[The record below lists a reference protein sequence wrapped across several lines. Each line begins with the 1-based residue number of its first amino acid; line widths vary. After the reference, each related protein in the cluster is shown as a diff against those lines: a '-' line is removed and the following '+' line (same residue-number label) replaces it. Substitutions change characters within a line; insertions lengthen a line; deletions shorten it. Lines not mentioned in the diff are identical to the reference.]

1 MAIAAGLGVLG
12 SLLNSIGSASAAMSP
27 SDLEQGRVIYQRHCA
42 DCHGAEGKG
51 DGQQATSLSPRP
63 GNLISAQ
70 TSAKSDQELLK
81 IIAKGRPRTAMEG
94 WEDRLSPRRPGRCSG
109 LYPLSG
115 QIYPLGHAG
124 SPAAVIGRSPGA
136 PFAPENPRGTVPV
149 FISYLD
155 SRSELVMI
163 RLNGI
168 ARPGSVL
175 AVLVA
180 ACLLFTITPADAAS
194 SKKKSKGLSP
204 AASVALQY
212 AEAISKGD
220 PIKTGN
226 LDFACQYRLL
236 VAKQPHAASPA
247 PSDASSDTCVQGL
260 KAVHEP
266 ALARVDSGMDVLWPS
281 NGALP
286 FFRDDLDHY
295 PASAFVMDA
304 IGLSPPGSGLHL
316 TAVSTTPLPN
326 ASFRVRPQAPLVSV
340 PTTLV
345 ILNVAYQDPLTA
357 PITKAPGSYKW
368 TNTVKPA
375 RRAVKSLNTQ
385 WVVLSGLKKHGF
397 QSDSAVVNLLV
408 NDGTPVDGIP
418 QEIIPFVT
426 EFSKAITGSVVWWGP
441 EDAPGLLVASA
452 ARAAGFPSLRDRVAM
467 LNRVLIIDPNQAEA
481 LTVLTKDLYAAILR
495 EAVQAHKLNVKDP
508 ALAMAVNEQ
517 YWNVYA
523 QGERL
528 DLSLDMEMGGLEQP
542 TTADYLYRLL
552 PALRTLAQ
560 VRPEQLDNRFRWG
573 VALRW
578 NLDQDLSIE
587 VHEQLVKDVPS
598 ERKTAKAEALLQ
610 LAWSRIN
617 KVAWNRN
624 LDDKD
629 VRAAYQDADQA
640 GTFAEIPL
648 DKFIA
653 EYTMAY
659 SLLFT
664 PNRDNGAI
672 LQRLTEAK
680 RWFGEVPGNN
690 QQIWDFF
697 IGADSLK
704 SVLDAD
710 PIFQPL
716 LASGAPN
723 KG

>member
-1 MAIAAGLGVLG
+1 MI
-12 SLLNSIGSASAAMSP
+12 
-27 SDLEQGRVIYQRHCA
+27 
-42 DCHGAEGKG
+42 KF
-51 DGQQATSLSPRP
+51 
-63 GNLISAQ
+63 
-70 TSAKSDQELLK
+70 
-81 IIAKGRPRTAMEG
+81 KGR
-94 WEDRLSPRRPGRCSG
+94 
-109 LYPLSG
+109 
-115 QIYPLGHAG
+115 
-124 SPAAVIGRSPGA
+124 
-136 PFAPENPRGTVPV
+136 
-149 FISYLD
+149 
-155 SRSELVMI
+155 SRSALIVC
-163 RLNGI
+163 
-168 ARPGSVL
+168 
-175 AVLVA
+175 VA
-180 ACLLFTITPADAAS
+180 AWVSFMMTPAEAAS
-194 SKKKSKGLSP
+194 SKNKSKGLSP

-212 AEAISKGD
+212 AEALSKGD
-220 PIKTGN
+220 AAKAAT
-226 LDFACQYRLL
+226 LDFACQYRL
-236 VAKQPHAASPA
+236 VAAKQQNAASP
-247 PSDASSDTCVQGL
+247 PSDTSPEACWQGI
-260 KAVHEP
+260 KAAEAP
-266 ALARVDSGMDVLWPS
+266 ALTRVDGGMEILWPT

-286 FFRDDLDHY
+286 FFRDDLDQY

-316 TAVSTTPLPN
+316 ATVSTRPLPN
-326 ASFRVRPQAPLVSV
+326 ASFPMRRQAPLASV

-345 ILNVAYQDPLTA
+345 TLNVAYQDPLTA

-397 QSDSAVVNLLV
+397 SVDSAVVNLLV
-408 NDGTPVDGIP
+408 NDGAPVDGVP
-418 QEIIPFVT
+418 QEIVPFVT
-426 EFSKAITGSVVWWGP
+426 EFSKALAGSVVWWGP

-452 ARAAGFPSLRDRVAM
+452 ARAAAFPGLRDRVGL
-467 LNRVLIIDPNQAEA
+467 LNRVLIIDPNQPEA

-495 EAVQAHKLNVKDP
+495 EAVQAHKLSVKDP

-587 VHEQLVKDVPS
+587 VHEQLVKDVPA
-598 ERKTAKAEALLQ
+598 ERKSAKAEALLQ

-629 VRAAYQDADQA
+629 VRAAYEDADQA
-640 GTFAEIPL
+640 GAFAEIPL

-653 EYTMAY
+653 EYTKAY

-680 RWFGEVPGNN
+680 RWFGEVPGSN

-697 IGADSLK
+697 IGADFLK

-716 LASGAPN
+716 LASGASN

>member
-1 MAIAAGLGVLG
+1 
-12 SLLNSIGSASAAMSP
+12 
-27 SDLEQGRVIYQRHCA
+27 
-42 DCHGAEGKG
+42 
-51 DGQQATSLSPRP
+51 
-63 GNLISAQ
+63 
-70 TSAKSDQELLK
+70 
-81 IIAKGRPRTAMEG
+81 
-94 WEDRLSPRRPGRCSG
+94 
-109 LYPLSG
+109 
-115 QIYPLGHAG
+115 
-124 SPAAVIGRSPGA
+124 
-136 PFAPENPRGTVPV
+136 V
-149 FISYLD
+149 FGFVSFD
-155 SRSELVMI
+155 SRSEFVM
-163 RLNGI
+163 NSFT
-168 ARPGSVL
+168 ATSYGSVSR
-175 AVLVA
+175 VLVA
-180 ACLLFTITPADAAS
+180 MAMLCAVSSAHAAPA
-194 SKKKSKGLSP
+194 KKKSTPLSP
-204 AASVALQY
+204 ATSVALQY

-220 PIKTGN
+220 RLRTAT
-226 LDFACQYRLL
+226 LDFGCQYRLL
-236 VAKQPHAASPA
+236 TRARPDPASPSAASA
-247 PSDASSDTCVQGL
+247 PSSDGCWRSITT
-260 KAVHEP
+260 AHEP
-266 ALARVDSGMDVLWPS
+266 ALARIDAGMDVLWPT

-286 FFRDDLDHY
+286 FFRDDLAHY
-295 PASAFVMDA
+295 PASAFVMDV
-304 IGLSPPGSGLHL
+304 IGLAPPGSGIRL
-316 TAVSTTPLPN
+316 TPVSATPLPN
-326 ASFRVRPQAPLVSV
+326 ASFHLRPQAPLVSV
-340 PTTLV
+340 RATLV
-345 ILNVAYQDPLTA
+345 TLNVAYQDPLTT

-375 RRAVKSLNTQ
+375 RRAVKNLNTQ

-397 QSDSAVVNLLV
+397 ASDLAVVNLLV
-408 NDGTPVDGIP
+408 STGAPVDGIP

-426 EFSKAITGSVVWWGP
+426 ESSKAVDASVVWWGP
-441 EDAPGLLVASA
+441 DDAPGLLVASA
-452 ARAAGFPSLRDRVAM
+452 ARAAAFPTLRDRVAL
-467 LNRVLIIDPNQAEA
+467 LNRVLIIDPNQPEA

-495 EAVQAHKLNVKDP
+495 EAMQAHKLNVRDP

-578 NLDQDLSIE
+578 NLDQDRSIE
-587 VHEQLVKDVPS
+587 VHEQLVKDVPI

-629 VRAAYQDADQA
+629 VHAAYQDADQA
-640 GTFAEIPL
+640 SHFAEIPL

-653 EYTMAY
+653 EYTKAY

-664 PNRDNGAI
+664 PDRDNGAI
-672 LQRLTEAK
+672 LARLTEAK
-680 RWFGEVPGNN
+680 RWFLEVPGSN

-716 LASGAPN
+716 LASGASN

>member
-1 MAIAAGLGVLG
+1 
-12 SLLNSIGSASAAMSP
+12 
-27 SDLEQGRVIYQRHCA
+27 
-42 DCHGAEGKG
+42 
-51 DGQQATSLSPRP
+51 
-63 GNLISAQ
+63 
-70 TSAKSDQELLK
+70 
-81 IIAKGRPRTAMEG
+81 
-94 WEDRLSPRRPGRCSG
+94 
-109 LYPLSG
+109 
-115 QIYPLGHAG
+115 
-124 SPAAVIGRSPGA
+124 
-136 PFAPENPRGTVPV
+136 
-149 FISYLD
+149 
-155 SRSELVMI
+155 MI
-163 RLNGI
+163 RLFRLT
-168 ARPGSVL
+168 ARGSMHT
-175 AVLVA
+175 VLVVSLLSFAVSPANA
-180 ACLLFTITPADAAS
+180 AP
-194 SKKKSKGLSP
+194 SKKKSLSP
-204 AASVALQY
+204 AASVAVQY
-212 AEAISKGD
+212 AEAVSKGD
-220 PIKTGN
+220 TVKTAS
-226 LDFACQYRLL
+226 LDFACQYRV
-236 VAKQPHAASPA
+236 VAAKAAISSSHPSPESCWRDITAADA
-247 PSDASSDTCVQGL
+247 PPL
-260 KAVHEP
+260 E
-266 ALARVDSGMDVLWPS
+266 RVDAGMEVLWPT

-304 IGLSPPGSGLHL
+304 IGLTPPGSGLHV
-316 TAVSTTPLPN
+316 TTVSTTPLPD
-326 ASFRVRPQAPLVSV
+326 ASFHVRPQAPVISV
-340 PTTLV
+340 PATLV
-345 ILNVAYQDPLTA
+345 TLKVTYQDPITA

-375 RRAVKSLNTQ
+375 RRAVKSVNTQ

-397 QSDSAVVNLLV
+397 ASDSAVVNLLV
-408 NDGTPVDGIP
+408 NDGTPMDGIP

-426 EFSKAITGSVVWWGP
+426 ESSKAIAGSVVWWGP
-441 EDAPGLLVASA
+441 DDAPGLLVASA
-452 ARAAGFPSLRDRVAM
+452 ARAAAFPSLRDRVAM
-467 LNRVLIIDPNQAEA
+467 LNRVLIIDPNQPEA
-481 LTVLTKDLYAAILR
+481 LMVLTKDLYAAILR
-495 EAVQAHKLNVKDP
+495 DAGQAHKLNVKDP

-587 VHEQLVKDVPS
+587 VHEQLVKDVPT

-629 VRAAYQDADQA
+629 IRTAYQDADQA

-653 EYTMAY
+653 EYTKAY

-664 PNRDNGAI
+664 PNRNNGEI
-672 LQRLTEAK
+672 LKRLTDAK

-716 LASGAPN
+716 LASEPSN

>member
-1 MAIAAGLGVLG
+1 MMTFRAHTQSMFTILVATMLVFGA
-12 SLLNSIGSASAAMSP
+12 SPASAA
-27 SDLEQGRVIYQRHCA
+27 V
-42 DCHGAEGKG
+42 
-51 DGQQATSLSPRP
+51 
-63 GNLISAQ
+63 
-70 TSAKSDQELLK
+70 SAKKQSK
-81 IIAKGRPRTAMEG
+81 
-94 WEDRLSPRRPGRCSG
+94 
-109 LYPLSG
+109 
-115 QIYPLGHAG
+115 
-124 SPAAVIGRSPGA
+124 
-136 PFAPENPRGTVPV
+136 
-149 FISYLD
+149 
-155 SRSELVMI
+155 
-163 RLNGI
+163 
-168 ARPGSVL
+168 
-175 AVLVA
+175 
-180 ACLLFTITPADAAS
+180 TI
-194 SKKKSKGLSP
+194 SP

-220 PIKTGN
+220 AAKTAN

-236 VAKQPHAASPA
+236 AAKAGTA
-247 PSDASSDTCVQGL
+247 PSQAPDSSADPCWRGIT
-260 KAVHEP
+260 AAHES
-266 ALARVDSGMDVLWPS
+266 ALVRVDGGMDVLWPT

-295 PASAFVMDA
+295 AGSAFVMDV
-304 IGLSPPGSGLHL
+304 IGLSPPGSGLKL
-316 TAVSTTPLPN
+316 TAVSTKPLPN

-340 PTTLV
+340 PTALV
-345 ILNVAYQDPLTA
+345 TLNVAYQDPLTA

-375 RRAVKSLNTQ
+375 RRAVKSINTQ
-385 WVVLSGLKKHGF
+385 WVVVSGLKKYGF
-397 QSDSAVVNLLV
+397 PNDSAVVNLLV
-408 NDGTPVDGIP
+408 NDGSPVDGIP

-426 EFSKAITGSVVWWGP
+426 ESSKAIGGSVVWWGP
-441 EDAPGLLVASA
+441 DDAPGLLVASA
-452 ARAAGFPSLRDRVAM
+452 ARAAAFPSLRDRVAM

-481 LTVLTKDLYAAILR
+481 LTVLTKDLYSAILR
-495 EAVQAHKLNVKDP
+495 EAVEAHKLAVKDP

-560 VRPEQLDNRFRWG
+560 VRPQQLDNRFRWG

-578 NLDQDLSIE
+578 NLDQDLSIQ
-587 VHEQLVKDVPS
+587 VHEQLVKDVPA

-629 VRAAYQDADQA
+629 VREAYLDADQA
-640 GTFAEIPL
+640 ANFAEIPL

-653 EYTMAY
+653 EYTKAY

-672 LQRLTEAK
+672 LQRLTDAK
-680 RWFGEVPGNN
+680 RWFAEVPGNN

-716 LASGAPN
+716 LASATPN

>member
-1 MAIAAGLGVLG
+1 MVMMPFRVHTRSIFIILFSAM
-12 SLLNSIGSASAAMSP
+12 LLFDA
-27 SDLEQGRVIYQRHCA
+27 
-42 DCHGAEGKG
+42 
-51 DGQQATSLSPRP
+51 
-63 GNLISAQ
+63 
-70 TSAKSDQELLK
+70 
-81 IIAKGRPRTAMEG
+81 
-94 WEDRLSPRRPGRCSG
+94 
-109 LYPLSG
+109 
-115 QIYPLGHAG
+115 
-124 SPAAVIGRSPGA
+124 SPAA
-136 PFAPENPRGTVPV
+136 
-149 FISYLD
+149 
-155 SRSELVMI
+155 
-163 RLNGI
+163 
-168 ARPGSVL
+168 
-175 AVLVA
+175 AVSA
-180 ACLLFTITPADAAS
+180 
-194 SKKKSKGLSP
+194 KKKSKTPSP

-220 PIKTGN
+220 AAKTAS
-226 LDFACQYRLL
+226 LDFACQYRVLA
-236 VAKQPHAASPA
+236 AKAGSA
-247 PSDASSDTCVQGL
+247 PSQSSDSSAEACWRGITS
-260 KAVHEP
+260 AHEA
-266 ALARVDSGMDVLWPS
+266 ALVRVDGGMDVLWPT

-295 PASAFVMDA
+295 PASAFVMDV
-304 IGLSPPGSGLHL
+304 IGLSPPGSGLRL

-326 ASFRVRPQAPLVSV
+326 ASFRMRPQAPLVAV

-345 ILNVAYQDPLTA
+345 TLNVAYQDPVTA

-375 RRAVKSLNTQ
+375 RRTVKSVNTQ
-385 WVVLSGLKKHGF
+385 WVVVSGLKKYGF
-397 QSDSAVVNLLV
+397 QNDSAVVNLLV
-408 NDGTPVDGIP
+408 NDGSPVDGIP
-418 QEIIPFVT
+418 QEIVPFVT
-426 EFSKAITGSVVWWGP
+426 ESSKAIAGSVVWWGP

-452 ARAAGFPSLRDRVAM
+452 ARAAAFPSLRDRVAM
-467 LNRVLIIDPNQAEA
+467 LNRVLIIDPNQPDA
-481 LTVLTKDLYAAILR
+481 LTVLTKDLYSAILR
-495 EAVQAHKLNVKDP
+495 EAVQAHKLAVKDP

-578 NLDQDLSIE
+578 NLDQDLSIQ
-587 VHEQLVKDVPS
+587 VHEQLVKDVPA

-629 VRAAYQDADQA
+629 IREAYQDADQA
-640 GTFAEIPL
+640 GSFAEIPL

-653 EYTMAY
+653 EYTKAY

-672 LQRLTEAK
+672 LKRLTNAK
-680 RWFGEVPGNN
+680 RWFAEVPGNN

-716 LASGAPN
+716 LASESPN

>member
-1 MAIAAGLGVLG
+1 MIRFSRGTACRSMLSIAVAL
-12 SLLNSIGSASAAMSP
+12 A
-27 SDLEQGRVIYQRHCA
+27 
-42 DCHGAEGKG
+42 
-51 DGQQATSLSPRP
+51 
-63 GNLISAQ
+63 LIFAV
-70 TSAKSDQELLK
+70 
-81 IIAKGRPRTAMEG
+81 
-94 WEDRLSPRRPGRCSG
+94 
-109 LYPLSG
+109 
-115 QIYPLGHAG
+115 
-124 SPAAVIGRSPGA
+124 SPA
-136 PFAPENPRGTVPV
+136 N
-149 FISYLD
+149 
-155 SRSELVMI
+155 
-163 RLNGI
+163 
-168 ARPGSVL
+168 
-175 AVLVA
+175 
-180 ACLLFTITPADAAS
+180 AAS
-194 SKKKSKGLSP
+194 SKKTSKTLSP
-204 AASVALQY
+204 AASVAVQY
-212 AEAISKGD
+212 AEAVSKGD
-220 PIKTGN
+220 TAKTAT
-226 LDFACQYRLL
+226 LDFACQYRA
-236 VAKQPHAASPA
+236 VAAKAAVASFQS
-247 PSDASSDTCVQGL
+247 SDASPESCWRGL
-260 KAVHEP
+260 KAADAP
-266 ALARVDSGMDVLWPS
+266 ALERVDAGMEVLWPTH
-281 NGALP
+281 GALP
-286 FFRDDLDHY
+286 FFRDDLDRY

-304 IGLSPPGSGLHL
+304 IGLSPPGSGLHV
-316 TAVSTTPLPN
+316 TTVSTTPLPN
-326 ASFRVRPQAPLVSV
+326 ASFHVRPQAPLISV
-340 PTTLV
+340 PATLV
-345 ILNVAYQDPLTA
+345 TLNVAYQDPLTA

-397 QSDSAVVNLLV
+397 AGDSAVVNLLV
-408 NDGTPVDGIP
+408 NDGSPVDGLP

-426 EFSKAITGSVVWWGP
+426 ESSKAIAGSVVWWGP
-441 EDAPGLLVASA
+441 EDMPGLLVASA
-452 ARAAGFPSLRDRVAM
+452 ARAASFPSLRDRVAM
-467 LNRVLIIDPNQAEA
+467 LNRVLIIDPNQPEA
-481 LTVLTKDLYAAILR
+481 LMVLTKDLYAAILR
-495 EAVQAHKLNVKDP
+495 DAGQAHKLNVKDP

-587 VHEQLVKDVPS
+587 VHEQLVKDVPAD
-598 ERKTAKAEALLQ
+598 RKTAKAEALLQ

-640 GTFAEIPL
+640 RTFAEIPL

-653 EYTMAY
+653 EYTKAY

-664 PNRDNGAI
+664 PNRDNGEI
-672 LQRLTEAK
+672 LKRLTEAK
-680 RWFGEVPGNN
+680 RWFTEVPGNS

-697 IGADSLK
+697 IGADSMK
-704 SVLDAD
+704 SVLNAD

-716 LASGAPN
+716 LAAEPSN

>member
-1 MAIAAGLGVLG
+1 MIRCADRTGCRLVLTAAASVM
-12 SLLNSIGSASAAMSP
+12 LLLAASATAHAAP
-27 SDLEQGRVIYQRHCA
+27 S
-42 DCHGAEGKG
+42 K
-51 DGQQATSLSPRP
+51 
-63 GNLISAQ
+63 N
-70 TSAKSDQELLK
+70 
-81 IIAKGRPRTAMEG
+81 
-94 WEDRLSPRRPGRCSG
+94 
-109 LYPLSG
+109 
-115 QIYPLGHAG
+115 
-124 SPAAVIGRSPGA
+124 
-136 PFAPENPRGTVPV
+136 
-149 FISYLD
+149 
-155 SRSELVMI
+155 
-163 RLNGI
+163 
-168 ARPGSVL
+168 
-175 AVLVA
+175 
-180 ACLLFTITPADAAS
+180 
-194 SKKKSKGLSP
+194 KSKTLSP
-204 AASVALQY
+204 AAAVAVQY
-212 AEAISKGD
+212 AEAVSKGD
-220 PIKTGN
+220 TVKTAN
-226 LDFACQYRLL
+226 LDFTCQYRS
-236 VAKQPHAASPA
+236 VAAKAGVA
-247 PSDASSDTCVQGL
+247 PFQSSDASSESCWREL
-260 KAVHEP
+260 KAAHEP
-266 ALARVDSGMDVLWPS
+266 ALARVDGGMEVLWPT

-286 FFRDDLDHY
+286 FFRDDLEHY
-295 PASAFVMDA
+295 PASAYVMDV
-304 IGLSPPGSGLHL
+304 IGVSPPGSGLRV
-316 TAVSTTPLPN
+316 TPVSTTPLPN
-326 ASFRVRPQAPLVSV
+326 ASFHVRPQAPLISV
-340 PTTLV
+340 PATLV
-345 ILNVAYQDPLTA
+345 TLNVAYQDPLTA

-368 TNTVKPA
+368 TNTVKPG

-397 QSDSAVVNLLV
+397 PNDSAVLNLLV
-408 NDGTPVDGIP
+408 NDGSPVDGVP
-418 QEIIPFVT
+418 QEIIPFAT
-426 EFSKAITGSVVWWGP
+426 EASKAISGSVVWWGP
-441 EDAPGLLVASA
+441 DDAPGLLVASA
-452 ARAAGFPSLRDRVAM
+452 ARAAAFPGLRDRVAL
-467 LNRVLIIDPNQAEA
+467 LNRVLIIDPNQPEA

-528 DLSLDMEMGGLEQP
+528 DLSLDMEMGGLDQP

-573 VALRW
+573 AALRW

-587 VHEQLVKDVPS
+587 VHEQLVKDVPA
-598 ERKTAKAEALLQ
+598 ERKSAKAEALLQ

-653 EYTMAY
+653 EYTKAY

-664 PNRDNGAI
+664 PNRDNGEI
-672 LQRLTEAK
+672 LKRLIEAK
-680 RWFGEVPGNN
+680 RWFGEVPGNT
-690 QQIWDFF
+690 QQIWAFF

-716 LASGAPN
+716 LASEASD

>member
-1 MAIAAGLGVLG
+1 
-12 SLLNSIGSASAAMSP
+12 
-27 SDLEQGRVIYQRHCA
+27 
-42 DCHGAEGKG
+42 
-51 DGQQATSLSPRP
+51 
-63 GNLISAQ
+63 
-70 TSAKSDQELLK
+70 
-81 IIAKGRPRTAMEG
+81 
-94 WEDRLSPRRPGRCSG
+94 
-109 LYPLSG
+109 
-115 QIYPLGHAG
+115 
-124 SPAAVIGRSPGA
+124 
-136 PFAPENPRGTVPV
+136 
-149 FISYLD
+149 
-155 SRSELVMI
+155 MI
-163 RLNGI
+163 RFTGLL
-168 ARPGSVL
+168 RSRVVST
-175 AVLVA
+175 VLVA
-180 ACLLFTITPADAAS
+180 ASLVSVVAPAHAAS
-194 SKKKSKGLSP
+194 SHKKSKGLSP
-204 AASVALQY
+204 AAAVAHEY

-220 PIKTGN
+220 TVKAAN
-226 LDFACQYRLL
+226 LDFACQYRL
-236 VAKQPHAASPA
+236 VSTKQSGSAVASPA
-247 PSDASSDTCVQGL
+247 PSDSSAESCWRTL
-260 KAVHEP
+260 KAVHAP
-266 ALARVDSGMDVLWPS
+266 ALERVDGGMDVLWPT

-286 FFRDDLDHY
+286 FFRDDLDRY
-295 PASAFVMDA
+295 PASAFVMDV

-316 TAVSTTPLPN
+316 TPVSTARLPN
-326 ASFRVRPQAPLVSV
+326 ASFPARAQAPLASV
-340 PTTLV
+340 PATLV
-345 ILNVAYQDPLTA
+345 TLKVSYQDPLTA

-397 QSDSAVVNLLV
+397 PRDSAVVNLLV
-408 NDGTPVDGIP
+408 NDGSPIDGIP

-426 EFSKAITGSVVWWGP
+426 ETSKAIAGSVIWWGP

-452 ARAAGFPSLRDRVAM
+452 ARAAAFPSLRDRVAM
-467 LNRVLIIDPNQAEA
+467 LNRVLIIDPDQPEA
-481 LTVLTKDLYAAILR
+481 LTVLTRDLYAAILR
-495 EAVQAHKLNVKDP
+495 EAGQAHKLNVKDP

-528 DLSLDMEMGGLEQP
+528 DLSLDMEMGGLDQP

-560 VRPEQLDNRFRWG
+560 VRPKQLDNRFRWG

-587 VHEQLVKDVPS
+587 VHQQLVNDVPA

-629 VRAAYQDADQA
+629 VRAAYVDAEEA
-640 GTFAEIPL
+640 GSFAEIPL

-653 EYTMAY
+653 EYTKAY
-659 SLLFT
+659 SLLFS

-672 LQRLTEAK
+672 LERLTAAK

-697 IGADSLK
+697 IGADSMK

-716 LASGAPN
+716 LASGTSN

>member
-1 MAIAAGLGVLG
+1 MMSPASYSRCGLGFLVLAATLCLAL
-12 SLLNSIGSASAAMSP
+12 STASAAP
-27 SDLEQGRVIYQRHCA
+27 
-42 DCHGAEGKG
+42 
-51 DGQQATSLSPRP
+51 
-63 GNLISAQ
+63 AQ
-70 TSAKSDQELLK
+70 
-81 IIAKGRPRTAMEG
+81 
-94 WEDRLSPRRPGRCSG
+94 
-109 LYPLSG
+109 
-115 QIYPLGHAG
+115 
-124 SPAAVIGRSPGA
+124 
-136 PFAPENPRGTVPV
+136 
-149 FISYLD
+149 
-155 SRSELVMI
+155 
-163 RLNGI
+163 
-168 ARPGSVL
+168 
-175 AVLVA
+175 
-180 ACLLFTITPADAAS
+180 
-194 SKKKSKGLSP
+194 KKSKGLAPS
-204 AASVALQY
+204 ASIALRY

-220 PIKTGN
+220 VVQTAK
-226 LDFACQYRLL
+226 LDFACQYRL
-236 VAKQPHAASPA
+236 VAATRSGLASYPDKA
-247 PSDASSDTCVQGL
+247 DASYETCWQGI
-260 KAVHEP
+260 KASHEA
-266 ALARVDSGMDVLWPS
+266 ALTRVDVGMDVLWPS

-286 FFRDDLDHY
+286 FFREDLSRY
-295 PASAFVMDA
+295 PASAFVMDLV
-304 IGLSPPGSGLHL
+304 GLSPPGSGLHL
-316 TAVSTTPLPN
+316 KAVSTKALPN
-326 ASFRVRPQAPLVSV
+326 ASFHPRPHSSLVSV

-345 ILNVAYQDPLTA
+345 TITVAYQDPLTA

-397 QSDSAVVNLLV
+397 PGDSAVVNLLI
-408 NDGTPVDGIP
+408 NDGASVDGIP
-418 QEIIPFVT
+418 QEIVPFVT
-426 EFSKAITGSVVWWGP
+426 ESSKAVPDSVLWWGP

-452 ARAAGFPSLRDRVAM
+452 ARAAAFPALRDRVAL

-481 LTVLTKDLYAAILR
+481 LTVLTRDLYAVILR
-495 EAVQAHKLNVKDP
+495 EALPAHKLTVKDP

-523 QGERL
+523 QNERF
-528 DLSLDMEMGGLEQP
+528 DLSLNMEMGGLDKP

-552 PALRTLAQ
+552 PALRTLAE

-573 VALRW
+573 AALRW

-587 VHEQLVKDVPS
+587 VHEQLVKDVPD

-640 GTFAEIPL
+640 LTFAEIPL

-653 EYTMAY
+653 EYTKAY

-664 PNRDNGAI
+664 PDRDNHAI
-672 LQRLTEAK
+672 LARLTEAK
-680 RWFGEVPGNN
+680 RWFAEIPGTN
-690 QQIWDFF
+690 QEIWDFF

-716 LASGAPN
+716 LASGASQ

>member
-1 MAIAAGLGVLG
+1 MFMISPASYSRCGFGFLVLAATLCLAL
-12 SLLNSIGSASAAMSP
+12 STASAAP
-27 SDLEQGRVIYQRHCA
+27 
-42 DCHGAEGKG
+42 
-51 DGQQATSLSPRP
+51 
-63 GNLISAQ
+63 AQ
-70 TSAKSDQELLK
+70 
-81 IIAKGRPRTAMEG
+81 
-94 WEDRLSPRRPGRCSG
+94 
-109 LYPLSG
+109 
-115 QIYPLGHAG
+115 
-124 SPAAVIGRSPGA
+124 
-136 PFAPENPRGTVPV
+136 
-149 FISYLD
+149 
-155 SRSELVMI
+155 
-163 RLNGI
+163 
-168 ARPGSVL
+168 
-175 AVLVA
+175 
-180 ACLLFTITPADAAS
+180 
-194 SKKKSKGLSP
+194 KKSKGLAPS
-204 AASVALQY
+204 ASIALQY

-220 PIKTGN
+220 VVQTAK
-226 LDFACQYRLL
+226 LDFACQYRL
-236 VAKQPHAASPA
+236 VAATRSGLASYPDKA
-247 PSDASSDTCVQGL
+247 DASYETCWQGI
-260 KAVHEP
+260 KASHEA
-266 ALARVDSGMDVLWPS
+266 ALIRVDVGMDVLWPS

-286 FFRDDLDHY
+286 FFREDLSRY
-295 PASAFVMDA
+295 PASAFVMDLV
-304 IGLSPPGSGLHL
+304 GLSPPGSGLHL
-316 TAVSTTPLPN
+316 KAVSTKTLPN
-326 ASFRVRPQAPLVSV
+326 ASFHLRPHSSLVSV

-345 ILNVAYQDPLTA
+345 TITVAYQDPLTA

-397 QSDSAVVNLLV
+397 PGDSAVVNLLI
-408 NDGTPVDGIP
+408 NDGTPVEGIP
-418 QEIIPFVT
+418 QEIVPFVT
-426 EFSKAITGSVVWWGP
+426 ESSKAVPDSVLWWGP

-452 ARAAGFPSLRDRVAM
+452 ARAAAFPALRDRVAL

-481 LTVLTKDLYAAILR
+481 LTVLTRDLYAVILR
-495 EAVQAHKLNVKDP
+495 EALPAHKLTVKDP

-523 QGERL
+523 QNERF
-528 DLSLDMEMGGLEQP
+528 DLSLNMEMGGLDKP

-552 PALRTLAQ
+552 PALRTLAE

-573 VALRW
+573 AALRW

-587 VHEQLVKDVPS
+587 VHEQLVKDVPD

-640 GTFAEIPL
+640 LTFAEIPL

-653 EYTMAY
+653 EYTKAY

-664 PNRDNGAI
+664 PDRDNHAI
-672 LQRLTEAK
+672 LARLTEAK
-680 RWFGEVPGNN
+680 RWFAEIPGTN
-690 QQIWDFF
+690 QEIWDFF

-716 LASGAPN
+716 LASGASQ

>member
-1 MAIAAGLGVLG
+1 MISPASYSRCGLGFLVLAATLCLAL
-12 SLLNSIGSASAAMSP
+12 STASAAP
-27 SDLEQGRVIYQRHCA
+27 
-42 DCHGAEGKG
+42 
-51 DGQQATSLSPRP
+51 
-63 GNLISAQ
+63 AQ
-70 TSAKSDQELLK
+70 
-81 IIAKGRPRTAMEG
+81 
-94 WEDRLSPRRPGRCSG
+94 
-109 LYPLSG
+109 
-115 QIYPLGHAG
+115 
-124 SPAAVIGRSPGA
+124 
-136 PFAPENPRGTVPV
+136 
-149 FISYLD
+149 
-155 SRSELVMI
+155 
-163 RLNGI
+163 
-168 ARPGSVL
+168 
-175 AVLVA
+175 
-180 ACLLFTITPADAAS
+180 
-194 SKKKSKGLSP
+194 KKSKGLAPS
-204 AASVALQY
+204 ASIALQY

-220 PIKTGN
+220 VVQTAK
-226 LDFACQYRLL
+226 LDFACQYRL
-236 VAKQPHAASPA
+236 VAATRSGLASYPDKA
-247 PSDASSDTCVQGL
+247 DASYETCWQGI
-260 KAVHEP
+260 KASHEA
-266 ALARVDSGMDVLWPS
+266 ALTRVDVGMDVLWPS

-286 FFRDDLDHY
+286 FFREDLSRY
-295 PASAFVMDA
+295 PASAFVMDLV
-304 IGLSPPGSGLHL
+304 GLSPPGSGLHL
-316 TAVSTTPLPN
+316 KAVSTKALPN
-326 ASFRVRPQAPLVSV
+326 ASFHPRPHSSLVSV

-345 ILNVAYQDPLTA
+345 TITVAYQDPLTA

-397 QSDSAVVNLLV
+397 PGDSAVVNLLI
-408 NDGTPVDGIP
+408 NDGASVDGIP
-418 QEIIPFVT
+418 QEIVPFVT
-426 EFSKAITGSVVWWGP
+426 ESSKAVPDSVLWWGP

-452 ARAAGFPSLRDRVAM
+452 ARAAAFPALRDRVAL

-481 LTVLTKDLYAAILR
+481 LTVLTRDLYAVILR
-495 EAVQAHKLNVKDP
+495 EALPAHKLTVKDP

-523 QGERL
+523 QNERF
-528 DLSLDMEMGGLEQP
+528 DLSLNMEMGGLDKP

-552 PALRTLAQ
+552 PALRTLAE

-573 VALRW
+573 AALRW

-587 VHEQLVKDVPS
+587 VHEQLVKDVPD

-640 GTFAEIPL
+640 LTFAEIPL

-653 EYTMAY
+653 EYTKAY

-664 PNRDNGAI
+664 PDRDNHAI
-672 LQRLTEAK
+672 LARLTEAK
-680 RWFGEVPGNN
+680 RWFAEIPGTN
-690 QQIWDFF
+690 QEIWDFF

-716 LASGAPN
+716 LASGASQ

>member
-1 MAIAAGLGVLG
+1 MTSFTGL
-12 SLLNSIGSASAAMSP
+12 
-27 SDLEQGRVIYQRHCA
+27 
-42 DCHGAEGKG
+42 
-51 DGQQATSLSPRP
+51 T
-63 GNLISAQ
+63 
-70 TSAKSDQELLK
+70 
-81 IIAKGRPRTAMEG
+81 
-94 WEDRLSPRRPGRCSG
+94 
-109 LYPLSG
+109 
-115 QIYPLGHAG
+115 
-124 SPAAVIGRSPGA
+124 RS
-136 PFAPENPRGTVPV
+136 
-149 FISYLD
+149 Y
-155 SRSELVMI
+155 
-163 RLNGI
+163 
-168 ARPGSVL
+168 SVL
-175 AVLVA
+175 AVLAVA
-180 ACLLFTITPADAAS
+180 YLLFAVVPAEAAS
-194 SKKKSKGLSP
+194 SKKKSKVSSP
-204 AASVALQY
+204 ATSVALQY

-220 PIKTGN
+220 TVKTTN
-226 LDFACQYRLL
+226 LDFACQYRH
-236 VAKQPHAASPA
+236 VTAKQTGSAAPA
-247 PSDASSDTCVQGL
+247 PAGASSDTCWQGI
-260 KAVHEP
+260 KATHEP
-266 ALARVDSGMDVLWPS
+266 ALVRVDGGMDVLWPT

-304 IGLSPPGSGLHL
+304 IGLSPPGTGLNL
-316 TAVSTTPLPN
+316 TAVSATPLPN
-326 ASFRVRPQAPLVSV
+326 ASFPIRPQAPLVSV
-340 PTTLV
+340 QATLV
-345 ILNVAYQDPLTA
+345 TLNVAYQDPLTA

-375 RRAVKSLNTQ
+375 RRAVKNLNTQ

-397 QSDSAVVNLLV
+397 AVDSAVVNLLV
-408 NDGTPVDGIP
+408 NDGAPVDGVP
-418 QEIIPFVT
+418 QEIVPFVT
-426 EFSKAITGSVVWWGP
+426 DFSKAIPASIVWWGP
-441 EDAPGLLVASA
+441 EDSPGLLVASA
-452 ARAAGFPSLRDRVAM
+452 ARAAAFPSLRDRIAM

-495 EAVQAHKLNVKDP
+495 EAVQAHKLSVKDP

-587 VHEQLVKDVPS
+587 VHEQLVKDVPA

-629 VRAAYQDADQA
+629 VRAAYQDAEQA
-640 GTFAEIPL
+640 GSFAEIPL

-653 EYTMAY
+653 EYTKAY

-664 PNRDNGAI
+664 PNRNNGAI
-672 LQRLTEAK
+672 LERLTEAK

>member
-1 MAIAAGLGVLG
+1 
-12 SLLNSIGSASAAMSP
+12 
-27 SDLEQGRVIYQRHCA
+27 
-42 DCHGAEGKG
+42 
-51 DGQQATSLSPRP
+51 
-63 GNLISAQ
+63 
-70 TSAKSDQELLK
+70 
-81 IIAKGRPRTAMEG
+81 ME
-94 WEDRLSPRRPGRCSG
+94 
-109 LYPLSG
+109 
-115 QIYPLGHAG
+115 
-124 SPAAVIGRSPGA
+124 
-136 PFAPENPRGTVPV
+136 
-149 FISYLD
+149 
-155 SRSELVMI
+155 
-163 RLNGI
+163 
-168 ARPGSVL
+168 
-175 AVLVA
+175 
-180 ACLLFTITPADAAS
+180 
-194 SKKKSKGLSP
+194 
-204 AASVALQY
+204 
-212 AEAISKGD
+212 
-220 PIKTGN
+220 
-226 LDFACQYRLL
+226 
-236 VAKQPHAASPA
+236 
-247 PSDASSDTCVQGL
+247 
-260 KAVHEP
+260 
-266 ALARVDSGMDVLWPS
+266 VLWPTH
-281 NGALP
+281 GALP
-286 FFRDDLDHY
+286 FFRDDLDRY

-304 IGLSPPGSGLHL
+304 IGLSPQGSGLHV
-316 TAVSTTPLPN
+316 TTVSTTPLPN
-326 ASFRVRPQAPLVSV
+326 ASFHVRPQAPLISV
-340 PTTLV
+340 PATLV
-345 ILNVAYQDPLTA
+345 TLNVAYQDPLTA

-397 QSDSAVVNLLV
+397 AGDSAVVNLLV
-408 NDGTPVDGIP
+408 NDGSPVDGLP

-426 EFSKAITGSVVWWGP
+426 ESSKAIAGSVVWWGP
-441 EDAPGLLVASA
+441 EDMPGLLVASA
-452 ARAAGFPSLRDRVAM
+452 ARAASFPSLRDRVAM
-467 LNRVLIIDPNQAEA
+467 LNRVLIIDPNQPEA
-481 LTVLTKDLYAAILR
+481 LMVLTKDLYAAILR
-495 EAVQAHKLNVKDP
+495 DAGQAHKLNVKDP

-587 VHEQLVKDVPS
+587 VHEQLVKDVPAD
-598 ERKTAKAEALLQ
+598 RKTAKAEALLQ

-640 GTFAEIPL
+640 RTFAEIPL

-653 EYTMAY
+653 EYTKAY

-664 PNRDNGAI
+664 PNRDNGEI
-672 LQRLTEAK
+672 LKRLTEAK
-680 RWFGEVPGNN
+680 RWFTEVPGNS

-697 IGADSLK
+697 IGADSMK
-704 SVLDAD
+704 SVLNAD

-716 LASGAPN
+716 LAAEPSN

>member
-1 MAIAAGLGVLG
+1 MI
-12 SLLNSIGSASAAMSP
+12 
-27 SDLEQGRVIYQRHCA
+27 
-42 DCHGAEGKG
+42 KF
-51 DGQQATSLSPRP
+51 
-63 GNLISAQ
+63 
-70 TSAKSDQELLK
+70 
-81 IIAKGRPRTAMEG
+81 KGRSHSA
-94 WEDRLSPRRPGRCSG
+94 LIVC
-109 LYPLSG
+109 
-115 QIYPLGHAG
+115 
-124 SPAAVIGRSPGA
+124 
-136 PFAPENPRGTVPV
+136 
-149 FISYLD
+149 
-155 SRSELVMI
+155 
-163 RLNGI
+163 
-168 ARPGSVL
+168 
-175 AVLVA
+175 VA
-180 ACLLFTITPADAAS
+180 AWLSFMMTPAEAAS
-194 SKKKSKGLSP
+194 SKNKSKGLSP

-212 AEAISKGD
+212 AEALSKGD
-220 PIKTGN
+220 AAKAAT
-226 LDFACQYRLL
+226 LDFACQYRL
-236 VAKQPHAASPA
+236 VAAKQQNAASP
-247 PSDASSDTCVQGL
+247 PSDTSPEACWQGI
-260 KAVHEP
+260 KAADAP
-266 ALARVDSGMDVLWPS
+266 ALARVDGGMEILWPT

-286 FFRDDLDHY
+286 FFRDDLDQY
-295 PASAFVMDA
+295 PGSAFVMDA

-316 TAVSTTPLPN
+316 AAVSTRPLPN
-326 ASFRVRPQAPLVSV
+326 ASFPMRRQAPLASV

-345 ILNVAYQDPLTA
+345 TLKVAYQDPLTA

-397 QSDSAVVNLLV
+397 STDSAVVNLLV
-408 NDGTPVDGIP
+408 NDGAPVDGVP
-418 QEIIPFVT
+418 QEIVPFVT
-426 EFSKAITGSVVWWGP
+426 EFSKALAGSVVWWGP

-452 ARAAGFPSLRDRVAM
+452 ARAAAFPGLRDRVGL
-467 LNRVLIIDPNQAEA
+467 LNRVLIIDPNQPEA

-495 EAVQAHKLNVKDP
+495 EAVQAHKLSVKDP

-587 VHEQLVKDVPS
+587 VHEQLVKDVPA
-598 ERKTAKAEALLQ
+598 ERKSAKAEALLQ

-640 GTFAEIPL
+640 GAFAEIPL

-653 EYTMAY
+653 EYTKAY

-680 RWFGEVPGNN
+680 RWFGEVPGSN

-716 LASGAPN
+716 LASGASN

>member
-1 MAIAAGLGVLG
+1 MI
-12 SLLNSIGSASAAMSP
+12 
-27 SDLEQGRVIYQRHCA
+27 
-42 DCHGAEGKG
+42 
-51 DGQQATSLSPRP
+51 TF
-63 GNLISAQ
+63 
-70 TSAKSDQELLK
+70 
-81 IIAKGRPRTAMEG
+81 KGR
-94 WEDRLSPRRPGRCSG
+94 
-109 LYPLSG
+109 
-115 QIYPLGHAG
+115 
-124 SPAAVIGRSPGA
+124 
-136 PFAPENPRGTVPV
+136 
-149 FISYLD
+149 
-155 SRSELVMI
+155 SRSALIVC
-163 RLNGI
+163 
-168 ARPGSVL
+168 
-175 AVLVA
+175 VA
-180 ACLLFTITPADAAS
+180 AWLSFMMTPAEAAS
-194 SKKKSKGLSP
+194 SKNKSKGLSP

-212 AEAISKGD
+212 AEALSKGD
-220 PIKTGN
+220 AAKAAT
-226 LDFACQYRLL
+226 LDFACQYRL
-236 VAKQPHAASPA
+236 VAAKQQNAASP
-247 PSDASSDTCVQGL
+247 PSDASPEACWQGI
-260 KAVHEP
+260 KAADAP
-266 ALARVDSGMDVLWPS
+266 ALARVDGGMEILWPT

-286 FFRDDLDHY
+286 FFRDDLDQY

-316 TAVSTTPLPN
+316 ATVSTRPLPN
-326 ASFRVRPQAPLVSV
+326 ASFPMRRQAPLASV

-345 ILNVAYQDPLTA
+345 TLNVAYQDPLTA

-397 QSDSAVVNLLV
+397 SVDSAVVNLLV
-408 NDGTPVDGIP
+408 NDGAPVDGVP
-418 QEIIPFVT
+418 QEIVPFVT
-426 EFSKAITGSVVWWGP
+426 EFSKALAGSVVWWGP

-452 ARAAGFPSLRDRVAM
+452 ARAAAFPGLRDRVGL
-467 LNRVLIIDPNQAEA
+467 LNRVLIIDPNQPEA

-495 EAVQAHKLNVKDP
+495 EAVQAHKLSVKDP

-587 VHEQLVKDVPS
+587 VHEQLVKDVPA
-598 ERKTAKAEALLQ
+598 ERKSAKAEALLQ

-629 VRAAYQDADQA
+629 VHAAYQDADQA
-640 GTFAEIPL
+640 GAFAEIPL

-653 EYTMAY
+653 EYTKAY

-680 RWFGEVPGNN
+680 RWFGEVPGSN

-697 IGADSLK
+697 IGADFLK

-716 LASGAPN
+716 LASGASN